1 MPHGSIGLYATPA
14 LALRRGLRIAPTAQ
28 ALPTRNGGLVFIK
41 DRMTR
46 QFVDGQETDVIDAIP
61 E

>member
-1 MPHGSIGLYATPA
+1 M
-14 LALRRGLRIAPTAQ
+14 PTAQ

-61 E
+61 SRSDHIGVYMVSDC